1 MLARRFRAPLLVVLA
16 LGLCA
21 CSSSGTVY
29 PPNGTVAL
37 DIRDPGLGSQ
47 TGTARTRQEVRWT
60 LLSVRANIEG
70 FGSYEYLGVAPCT
83 FTANVLLSPTL
94 QRVCGGAGIVLGA
107 EGPRTATV
115 QLVISA
121 MEVHQAFRPD
131 LPATGDYD
139 GDGVSNGLDN
149 CPILPNRDQTPYPG
163 RSTGVACTYYDSLTD
178 TVYVD
183 NDGDLVDDDF
193 DNCAWVR
200 NVAQT
205 DSNSDGIGNACEQIA
220 RVVLGPAP
228 VTITLPSV
236 TINVNPNAAVRLIV
250 QFDDRVT
257 LVGCDPSF
265 TRCYLNPDAIV
276 VKVL

>member
-1 MLARRFRAPLLVVLA
+1 MLARRFRAPLLVMLA
-16 LGLCA
+16 VGLCA

-47 TGTARTRQEVRWT
+47 TAAARSRQEVRWT
-60 LLSVRANIEG
+60 LLSANATIEG
-70 FGSYEYLGVAPCT
+70 FGTYEYLAVSPCT
-83 FTANVLLSPTL
+83 FAANVFLSPTL
-94 QRVCGGAGIVLGA
+94 QRVCGGSGIVLGA
-107 EGPRTATV
+107 PGPRKATV

-121 MEVHQAFRPD
+121 MEARQAYRPD
-131 LPATGDYD
+131 LPAAGDYD

-149 CPILPNRDQTPYPG
+149 CPLIANPDQIFYPG
-163 RSTGVACTYYDSLTD
+163 QSTGAACTYSDPLSGG
-178 TVYVD
+178 VYVD

-193 DNCAWVR
+193 DTCAWVR

-205 DSNSDGIGNACEQIA
+205 DSNSDGIGDACEQIA
-220 RVVLGPAP
+220 RVVLGPGP

-236 TINVNPNAAVRLIV
+236 TINVSPNAAVRLVV

>member
-1 MLARRFRAPLLVVLA
+1 MPARRLRAPLLVVLA

-29 PPNGTVAL
+29 PPNGSVSL

-47 TGTARTRQEVRWT
+47 TLATRTRQEVRWT

-70 FGSYEYLGVAPCT
+70 FGSYEYLGVTPCT
-83 FTANVLLSPTL
+83 FTANVLSSPTL
-94 QRVCGGAGIVLGA
+94 QRVCGGSGIVLGA
-107 EGPRTATV
+107 EGPRLATV

-121 MEVHQAFRPD
+121 MEARQAYRPE

-149 CPILPNRDQTPYPG
+149 CPLIPNPDQTPYPG
-163 RSTGVACTYYDSLTD
+163 QSTGAACTYRDPFLGGVS
-178 TVYVD
+178 VD

-205 DSNSDGIGNACEQIA
+205 DSNSDGIGDACEQIA
-220 RVVLGPAP
+220 RVVLGPGP

-236 TINVNPNAAVRLIV
+236 MINVRSNAAVKLLV
-250 QFDDRVT
+250 QFDDRET
-257 LVGCDPSF
+257 LVDCDPSF
-265 TRCYLNPDAIV
+265 TRCYLNPNAIV